1 MFTPNPK
8 VINFLKEAELLKKT
22 SMTMRDIFVL
32 TMKRNEKQIAVEY
45 INEKGKRKKYRYSK
59 VRSNAYSI
67 ASNLSN
73 LLIQEKK
80 NAPIVLKMPNNHHWG
95 EFFWAILMSGYK
107 PLLIDAKA
115 NYEGT
120 TNLIRQ
126 SKAVAIIS
134 DDMNN
139 YDVMKITSQ
148 DLINGSHHFSFTP
161 NWENEV
167 IFCSSGTTG
176 DVKLMVFNGKNICE
190 QICCSLDLGEQTN
203 DIMYPK
209 SMGKIKNL
217 AMIPFHHIFG
227 FVAVFL
233 WYSYYGKTLV
243 FPASNKPSDIQSIC
257 QKNKV
262 THVFSVP
269 LFWDSLAQNVQRK
282 FALMDQDKQKL
293 LDNMIGF
300 NTGKI
305 TKDEAGLG
313 GSSIAKRKV
322 KKLLLG
328 DKIKYCISGGGFLS
342 NETQTFLNGIG
353 YNLYNGFGMTEI
365 GVTSVELSSDVE
377 TRLKGAI
384 GIPFHGVE
392 YKIENVNELGEGELK
407 VKSPTIHKREIIN
420 GVEKETTLDENGFF
434 ATGDIATKDRTGRY
448 YLKGRIKDVIINAD
462 GENIYPDELEHYFKG
477 LDHVDNLCVVGV
489 SQNKSNEQKI
499 VLVLEVNNSTKK
511 EELKETLLKAKE
523 ISHNLPH
530 KAVISNI
537 YLSKKKL
544 PLTTSLKVKRYLVK
558 KGIENKSVDFVVSSQ
573 KKVNKSFEGFDNAL
587 LEEIFK
593 VVRSV
598 FSEVLI
604 LPEFK
609 IEDNAHWINDLGGDS
624 MSYVEMLTKLQDIF
638 TITFPEE
645 KLGQMSCVN
654 DFVYEIA
661 TIQRDNNK

>member
-384 GIPFHGVE
+384 GIPFHVVE